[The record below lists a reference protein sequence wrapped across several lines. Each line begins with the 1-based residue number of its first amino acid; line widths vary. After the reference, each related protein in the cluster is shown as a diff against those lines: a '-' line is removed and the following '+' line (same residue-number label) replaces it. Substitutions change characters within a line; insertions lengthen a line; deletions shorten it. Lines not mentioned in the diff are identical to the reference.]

1 MGNASHSSA
10 TKFNGSPQGTNICDH
25 LFTWLNLT
33 RLIYL
38 FLYSTTQNIL
48 LHFHHITDWPYI
60 YTFKTIQS
68 NPPLGIIHQIQYFH
82 SCNGTILSYISD
94 NYFYH
99 NTIVS
104 SSGLAQ
110 STQNIWNTLYS
121 RRILCN
127 PGLLGIIPIQDGN
140 IFSFP

>member
-10 TKFNGSPQGTNICDH
+10 TKFNGLIQGANICDH
-25 LFTWLNLT
+25 LCTWLNLM

-38 FLYSTTQNIL
+38 FSYRTTQNIL
-48 LHFHHITDWPYI
+48 LHLYHITDWPYQSTTNYYRSNRI
-60 YTFKTIQS
+60 FSFVSSFKYSTE
-68 NPPLGIIHQIQYFH
+68 
-82 SCNGTILSYISD
+82 ILIYISD
-94 NYFYH
+94 NYFYS

-127 PGLLGIIPIQDGN
+127 PGLFEIIAIQDN
-140 IFSFP
+140 TF

>member
-25 LFTWLNLT
+25 LCTWLNLT

-38 FLYSTTQNIL
+38 FRIAPPKIFYYICIIL
-48 LHFHHITDWPYI
+48 QIGHI
-60 YTFKTIQS
+60 
-68 NPPLGIIHQIQYFH
+68 NLPLIIIDQIEYFH
-82 SCNGTILSYISD
+82 SCLRSTTTEILIYISD
-94 NYFYH
+94 NYFYSK
-99 NTIVS
+99 TIVS

-127 PGLLGIIPIQDGN
+127 PGLFEIIAIQDN
-140 IFSFP
+140 TF